1 MTVAATRERLLEPGA
16 LLLDVRDV
24 VQEFKVGHAGPKGS
38 VVHALSGVS
47 VQVAVKETLGVVGET
62 GCGKSTLARAI
73 LQSPPPKSGQ
83 VLLNGVD
90 LVSLKGRDLRAARR
104 HVQMVAQ
111 DPYSSLDPRWTVA
124 ELVEEPLNNF
134 KIFAPAQR
142 RERALELLDLCG
154 LDPSRYG
161 DRHPRQLSG
170 GQCQRVAIARALS
183 ISPDLIICDEAVS
196 SLDVSI
202 QGQIINLLETLREEL
217 DVAYLFIAHD
227 LAVVEH
233 LSDRIA
239 VMYLGKV
246 VEVGPSETVNSN
258 PLHPYTS
265 ALIAAVPDIDS
276 SMVER
281 KVDLLAGKIAGEV
294 PSPISPPSGCRFR
307 TRCPFADERCA
318 TEEPVLRELA
328 PNHWAACHYPLL
340 KASA

>member
-1 MTVAATRERLLEPGA
+1 MTLSAERDHGFEAGAA
-16 LLLDVRDV
+16 LLDVRDV
-24 VQEFKVGHAGPKGS
+24 VQEFGVGHSGPKGA

-47 VQVAVKETLGVVGET
+47 VTVASKETLGVVGET

-73 LQSPPPKSGQ
+73 LQAPPPKSGQ

-90 LVSLKGRDLRAARR
+90 LVKLKGRELRSARR

-134 KIFAPAQR
+134 KIDDPER
-142 RERALELLDLCG
+142 RRARALELLDLCG

-161 DRHPRQLSG
+161 GRHPRQLSG

-183 ISPDLIICDEAVS
+183 ISPELVICDEAVS

-239 VMYLGKV
+239 VMYLGKI
-246 VEVGPSETVNSN
+246 VEVGPSEEVNSH
-258 PLHPYTS
+258 PFHPYTS
-265 ALIAAVPDIDS
+265 ALVAAVPDIDAS
-276 SMVER
+276 SAER
-281 KVDLLAGKIAGEV
+281 SEDPLAGKIAGEV
-294 PSPISPPSGCRFR
+294 PSPIDPPSGCRFR
-307 TRCPFADERCA
+307 TRCPFALDRCKE
-318 TEEPVLRELA
+318 EEPLLRELA
-328 PNHWAACHYPLL
+328 PGHWSACHFPLL
-340 KASA
+340 QSSD

>member
-1 MTVAATRERLLEPGA
+1 MSLTDGLDHDLEAGAT
-16 LLLDVRDV
+16 LLDVRDV
-24 VQEFKVGHAGPKGS
+24 VQEFGVGHSGPKGA

-47 VQVAVKETLGVVGET
+47 VQVGAKETLGVVGET

-73 LQSPPPKSGQ
+73 LQAPPPKSGQ
-83 VLLNGVD
+83 VLLKGVD
-90 LVSLKGRDLRAARR
+90 LVKLKGQELRAARR

-134 KIFAPAQR
+134 KIYEPDKR
-142 RERALELLDLCG
+142 RAHALELLDLCG
-154 LDPSRYG
+154 LDPARYG
-161 DRHPRQLSG
+161 NRHPRQLSG

-183 ISPDLIICDEAVS
+183 ISPELVICDEAVS

-246 VEVGPSETVNSN
+246 VEIGPSEEVNRQ

-276 SMVER
+276 ATVDQR
-281 KVDLLAGKIAGEV
+281 GDLLAGKIAGEV
-294 PSPISPPSGCRFR
+294 PSPIDPPSGCRFR
-307 TRCPFADERCA
+307 TRCPYATERCA
-318 TEEPVLRELA
+318 SEEPLLRELA
-328 PNHWAACHYPLL
+328 PSHWAACHYPLL
-340 KASA
+340 PVTS